1 MIKIAL
7 IIVFSAIA
15 FYFIVGRKLAKNI
28 KASSEKNYK
37 QEQQRAAWR
46 DGYQAEKIKIAIEQG
61 RAAARAEELQP
72 TLDLRQIDGIQKKQ
86 AATIDGEPSKK
97 GKTTDVSKTAPVQ
110 PVEQKKRFETTKK
123 PICEEHNFEG
133 KNWLDYARHIRK
145 YHKKK

>member
-1 MIKIAL
+1 MEKRKIKMIKIFL
-7 IIVFSAIA
+7 ILAGSAIA

-28 KASSEKNYK
+28 KASSERKYK

-72 TLDLRQIDGIQKKQ
+72 TLDLRKIDGIQKKR
-86 AATIDGEPSKK
+86 AATINEDTSKK
-97 GKTTDVSKTAPVQ
+97 GELILDTK
-110 PVEQKKRFETTKK
+110 KK
-123 PICEEHNFEG
+123 PICVEHNFEG

>member
-1 MIKIAL
+1 MIKIFL
-7 IIVFSAIA
+7 IVILCLFA
-15 FYFIVGRKLAKNI
+15 FYIIVGRKLAKNI
-28 KASSEKNYK
+28 KASSERKYK

-72 TLDLRQIDGIQKKQ
+72 TLDLRQIDGIQKKR
-86 AATIDGEPSKK
+86 AAIINEDTSKK
-97 GKTTDVSKTAPVQ
+97 GELKFATK
-110 PVEQKKRFETTKK
+110 KK

-145 YHKKK
+145 YHKIKK